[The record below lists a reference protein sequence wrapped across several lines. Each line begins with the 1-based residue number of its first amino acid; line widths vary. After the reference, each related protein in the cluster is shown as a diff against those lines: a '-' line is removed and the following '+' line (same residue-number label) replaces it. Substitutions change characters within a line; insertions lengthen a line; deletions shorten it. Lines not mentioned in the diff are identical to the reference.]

1 MAADI
6 LIVGA
11 GPAGLAVGGALAMAG
26 QRSLLLESGALPGIA
41 WHHHYERL
49 HLHTV
54 KELSALPGL
63 PFPADAPRYVPR
75 QRVADYLAAYA
86 AHHRLD
92 VRCGQ
97 TVTRIVRDGES
108 WRVHAADEVAHSART
123 VVLATG
129 ANARP
134 VRPTLPGEASFGG
147 HILHSHAYRHARP
160 FAGQRVLVVGMGN
173 TGAEIA
179 LDLAEAGVAT
189 TISVRSPINVVK
201 RDVLGRPTQRTAM
214 LLAKLPPAWGDRLG
228 VWLRD
233 LTVGDLTPLG
243 LRTPAIS
250 PLRQLRETGRTPVI
264 DLGTLDLI
272 RAGRIT
278 VRPGIETLTSSGVR
292 FTDGREAPFDALV
305 LATGYRP
312 AVQPLFPDLSLPVDE
327 RGLPRETIGTGD
339 AAGLY
344 FVGFELT
351 RPGGLLNT
359 IADQARR
366 VADEVATAV
375 ARNPSRAP
383 G

>member
-1 MAADI
+1 MTDAGAGADV

-26 QRSLLLESGALPGIA
+26 RRARLLERGPSPGTA
-41 WHHHYERL
+41 WHHHYARL

-63 PFPADAPRYVPR
+63 PFPDDAPRYVPR
-75 QRVADYLAAYA
+75 QGVADYLAAYA
-86 AHHRLD
+86 AHHALD
-92 VRCGQ
+92 VRTGQ
-97 TVTRIVRDGES
+97 AVTRVERNGAVG
-108 WRVHAADEVAHSART
+108 WRVVTEDGTAQSARA

-129 ANARP
+129 ANAVP
-134 VRPTLPGEASFGG
+134 VRPPLPGEDAFGG
-147 HILHSHAYRHARP
+147 RIVHSHAYRDAAP

-189 TISVRSPINVVK
+189 TISVRSPINVVR

-233 LTVGDLTPLG
+233 LTVGDLTPWG
-243 LRTPAIS
+243 LRTPPVS

-264 DLGTLDLI
+264 DLGTLDLV
-272 RAGRIT
+272 RAGRIAI
-278 VRPGIETLTSSGVR
+278 RPGIASLTAGGVR
-292 FTDGREAPFDALV
+292 FGDGREEPFDALL
-305 LATGYRP
+305 LATGYKP
-312 AVQPLFPDLSLPVDE
+312 AVQPLLPGVDLPVDA
-327 RGLPRETIGTGD
+327 RGLPRDIVGRGD
-339 AAGLY
+339 ATGLY

-359 IADQARR
+359 IADQART
-366 VADEVATAV
+366 VAAAL
-375 ARNPSRAP
+375 A
-383 G
+383 

>member
-1 MAADI
+1 LTADT

-11 GPAGLAVGGALAMAG
+11 GPAGLAVAGALAMADRG
-26 QRSLLLESGALPGIA
+26 SLLLERGGAPGEA
-41 WHHHYERL
+41 WHHHYTRL

-63 PFPADAPRYVPR
+63 AFPAEAPRYVPR
-75 QRVADYLAAYA
+75 QGVADYLAAYA
-86 AHHRLD
+86 AHHALD
-92 VRCGQ
+92 VRTGR
-97 TVTRIVRDGES
+97 TVQRIVRDGS
-108 WRVHAADEVAHSART
+108 GWRVHTDVGEVIGARA
-123 VVLATG
+123 VVVASG
-129 ANARP
+129 ANACP
-134 VRPTLPGEASFGG
+134 VRPSLPGEEQFTGSV
-147 HILHSHAYRHARP
+147 LHSHAYRDAAP
-160 FAGQRVLVVGMGN
+160 FAGRRVLVVGMGN

-189 TISVRSPINVVK
+189 AVSVRSPVNVVQ

-214 LLAKLPPAWGDRLG
+214 LLARLPPAWGDRLG

-233 LTVGDLTPLG
+233 LTVGDLSRWG

-264 DLGTLDLI
+264 DLGTLAQI
-272 RAGRIT
+272 RAGRIG
-278 VRPGIETLTSSGVR
+278 VRPGIETLTPAGVR
-292 FTDGREAPFDALV
+292 FTDGREEPFDALL

-312 AVQPLFPDLSLPVDE
+312 AVQDLFPDLPLALDA
-327 RGLPRETIGTGD
+327 RGLPRHLVGAGE

-359 IADQARR
+359 IADQAR
-366 VADEVATAV
+366 TV
-375 ARNPSRAP
+375 ARALADTPA
-383 G
+383 

>member
-1 MAADI
+1 LTVDT

-11 GPAGLAVGGALAMAG
+11 GPAGLAVAGALAMAG
-26 QRSLLLESGALPGIA
+26 RRSLLLERGTAPGEA
-41 WHHHYERL
+41 WHHHYTRL

-63 PFPADAPRYVPR
+63 PFPVDAPRYVPR
-75 QRVADYLAAYA
+75 QGVADYLAAYA
-86 AHHRLD
+86 AHHGLD
-92 VRCGQ
+92 VRTGRAVQ
-97 TVTRIVRDGES
+97 RIARDGNG
-108 WRVHAADEVAHSART
+108 WQVGTDAGEVYNAPA
-123 VVLATG
+123 VVIASG
-129 ANARP
+129 ANAHP
-134 VRPTLPGEASFGG
+134 VRPPLPGEDRFTGQL
-147 HILHSHAYRHARP
+147 LHSHAYRDAVP
-160 FAGQRVLVVGMGN
+160 FAGRRVLVVGMGN

-214 LLAKLPPAWGDRLG
+214 LLARLPPAWGDRLG

-233 LTVGDLTPLG
+233 LTVGDLSRWG

-272 RAGRIT
+272 RAGRIA
-278 VRPGIETLTSSGVR
+278 VRPGIQTLTPAGVR
-292 FTDGREAPFDALV
+292 FTDGREEPFDALL

-312 AVQPLFPDLSLPVDE
+312 AVQELFPDLPLALDP
-327 RGLPRETIGTGD
+327 RGLPRHPVGD
-339 AAGLY
+339 GKAAGLY

-359 IADQARR
+359 IADQAR
-366 VADEVATAV
+366 TV
-375 ARNPSRAP
+375 ARALAD
-383 G
+383 GLA

>member
-1 MAADI
+1 MADV

-26 QRSLLLESGALPGIA
+26 RPSVLFERGVSAGTA
-41 WHHHYERL
+41 WHHHYARL

-63 PFPADAPRYVPR
+63 PFPPDAPRYVPR
-75 QRVADYLAAYA
+75 QGVADYLAAYA

-92 VRCGQ
+92 LRCGQ
-97 TVTRIVRDGES
+97 TVTRIVRDGAN
-108 WRVHAADEVAHSART
+108 WRLHTADGTAHRSHA

-129 ANARP
+129 ANATP
-134 VRPTLPGEASFGG
+134 VRPELPGETGFGG
-147 HILHSHAYRHARP
+147 HILHSHAYRDASP

-189 TISVRSPINVVK
+189 TVSVRSPINVVK

-243 LRTPAIS
+243 LRTPALS

-272 RAGRIT
+272 RAGRIA
-278 VRPGIETLTSSGVR
+278 VRPGIRTLTPTRVQ
-292 FTDGREAPFDALV
+292 FTDGREEAFDTLV

-312 AVQPLFPDLSLPVDE
+312 ALQALLPDLALPVDA
-327 RGLPRETIGTGD
+327 RGLPREVVGTGD

-359 IADQARR
+359 IADQAR
-366 VADEVATAV
+366 TV
-375 ARNPSRAP
+375 ARALS
-383 G
+383 

>member
-1 MAADI
+1 MADV

-26 QRSLLLESGALPGIA
+26 KPSVLFERGPSAGTA
-41 WHHHYERL
+41 WHHHYARL

-54 KELSALPGL
+54 KDLSALPGL
-63 PFPADAPRYVPR
+63 PFPPDAPRYVPR
-75 QRVADYLAAYA
+75 QGVADYLAAYA

-92 VRCGQ
+92 MRCGQ
-97 TVTRIVRDGES
+97 AVTRIVRDGLG
-108 WRVHAADEVAHSART
+108 WQVHTANGMADGTAHRARV

-129 ANARP
+129 ANAVP
-134 VRPTLPGEASFGG
+134 VQPDLPGEAAFGG
-147 HILHSHAYRHARP
+147 RILHSHAYRDASP

-189 TISVRSPINVVK
+189 TVSVRSPVNVVR

-272 RAGRIT
+272 RAGRIA
-278 VRPGIETLTSSGVR
+278 VRPGIQTLTPTGVQ
-292 FTDGREAPFDALV
+292 FTDGREEAFDALL

-312 AVQPLFPDLSLPVDE
+312 AVQALFPDLALPVDA
-327 RGLPRETIGTGD
+327 RGLPREVVGTGD

-359 IADQARR
+359 IADQAR
-366 VADEVATAV
+366 TV
-375 ARNPSRAP
+375 ARALA
-383 G
+383 

>member
-1 MAADI
+1 VPVPVQPPV
-6 LIVGA
+6 LIIGA

-26 QRSLLLESGALPGIA
+26 QPAVLFERGPSAGTA
-41 WHHHYERL
+41 WHHHYARL
-49 HLHTV
+49 RLHTV

-63 PFPADAPRYVPR
+63 PFPPDAPRYVPR
-75 QRVADYLAAYA
+75 QGVADYLSAYA

-92 VRCGQ
+92 LRCGQ
-97 TVTRIVRDGES
+97 TVTRVVRDGPG
-108 WRVHAADEVAHSART
+108 WCVYTADDTAHRARA

-129 ANARP
+129 ANATP
-134 VRPTLPGEASFGG
+134 VRPTLPGEAVFRGR
-147 HILHSHAYRHARP
+147 ILHSHGYRDAAP

-189 TISVRSPINVVK
+189 TLSVRSPINVVR

-214 LLAKLPPAWGDRLG
+214 LLARLPASWGDRLG

-272 RAGRIT
+272 RAGRIA
-278 VRPGIETLTSSGVR
+278 VRPGIETLTAAGVR
-292 FTDGREAPFDALV
+292 FTDGREDAFDALL

-312 AVQPLFPDLSLPVDE
+312 AVQALFPELALPVDA
-327 RGLPRETIGTGD
+327 RGLPREVVGTGD
-339 AAGLY
+339 TAGLC

-359 IADQARR
+359 IADQAR
-366 VADEVATAV
+366 TV
-375 ARNPSRAP
+375 ARALGQAP
-383 G
+383 R